1 MDKEIVAYTY
11 NGIISS
17 LKRGESCLKDIMLSD
32 INLSQKDKYCMI
44 LLILKYLNSET
55 EHQVLVPGPL
65 VLFHWV

>member
-32 INLSQKDKYCMI
+32 ISLSQKDKYCMI
-44 LLILKYLNSET
+44 LLILKYLNS
-55 EHQVLVPGPL
+55 
-65 VLFHWV
+65 